1 MSKILIAIPAGHELT
16 YGAWESR
23 QSPLFDRKTSYLGQP
38 YGENIHMSGPNH
50 RVAAVRETWGSKLP
64 PGVDLRFFY
73 GLREGVPHVTSA
85 DEVQLTCGDL
95 YEHLP
100 QKTIDIC
107 FWALCHDYDYMLK
120 VDDDTY
126 VWVDRVLKELDIPFD
141 YAGYMGGA
149 KMYASGGPGY
159 WLSRKAMACIAAN
172 ATPHTWA
179 EDVIVGETLRRFGIH
194 GKYLTGHQCGVADH
208 WFDISRVNDTMTTA
222 HAVTPENMR
231 KLWNR
236 ESSSR

>member
-1 MSKILIAIPAGHELT
+1 MKILIAVPACHELT
-16 YGAWESR
+16 YGPWESR
-23 QSPLFDRKTSYLGQP
+23 QSDKYDQKTAYLGRP
-38 YGENIHMSGPNH
+38 YGEDIHRSGPNH
-50 RVAAVRETWGSKLP
+50 RIAAVRETWGSKLP
-64 PGVDLRFFY
+64 AGVDLKFFY
-73 GLREGVPHVTSA
+73 GLRDGVPHVNGA
-85 DEVQLTCGDL
+85 DEVQLTCGDH

-107 FWALCHDYDYMLK
+107 FWALCHDYDYLLK

-126 VWVDRVLKELDIPFD
+126 VWTDRVVKELDQKFD

-159 WLSRKAMACIAAN
+159 WLSRRAMEIVAAH
-172 ATPHTWA
+172 ATQTTWA
-179 EDVIVGETLRRFGIH
+179 EDVVVGETLRTHGIK
-194 GKYLTGHQCGVADH
+194 GVYLTGHQCGVEKH

-222 HAVTPENMR
+222 HAVDPQAMR
-231 KLWNR
+231 RLWNR